1 MKLLRAILDLLFPPR
16 DAEALVNEATSESLG
31 ALARVRT
38 HEDGTVSLLP
48 YRAPLVKA
56 CITEAK
62 FRDSE
67 NAQKLLAAVLADYL
81 SSFTEDLRHYEAQ
94 NSILVPVPLSE
105 ARRRER
111 GYNQTERIGARA
123 LVGLTD
129 ITLDTRILARTR
141 DTLPQTSLGG
151 RARRKNL
158 RGAFS
163 ANIPD
168 STHTY
173 IVFDDV
179 RTTGTTLTEAMAA
192 LRNAGAARIYGIS
205 LAH

>member
-16 DAEALVNEATSESLG
+16 DTEALVNEATSESLG

-38 HEDGTVSLLP
+38 HEDRTVSLLP

-56 CITEAK
+56 CVTEAK

-67 NAQKLLAAVLADYL
+67 NAQKLLAAILAEHL
-81 SSFTEDLRHYEAQ
+81 WSFVEDLQSYERRTVV
-94 NSILVPVPLSE
+94 LVPVPLSE
-105 ARRRER
+105 ARRKER
-111 GYNQTERIGARA
+111 GYNQTERIGRRA
-123 LVGLTD
+123 LAGLAD
-129 ITLDTRILARTR
+129 VTLDTRILTRTR

-151 RARRKNL
+151 RARRENL
-158 RGAFS
+158 KGAFS
-163 ANIPD
+163 AMHPD
-168 STHTY
+168 ASHTY

-179 RTTGTTLTEAMAA
+179 RTTGTTLTEAMRA
-192 LRNAGAARIYGIS
+192 LGNAGATRVYGIS